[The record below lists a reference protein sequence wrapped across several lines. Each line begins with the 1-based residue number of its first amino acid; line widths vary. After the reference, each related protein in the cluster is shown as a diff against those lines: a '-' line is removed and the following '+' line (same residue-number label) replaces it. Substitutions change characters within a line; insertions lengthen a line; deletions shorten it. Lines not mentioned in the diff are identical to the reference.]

1 VLKNTAVP
9 SGGRITW
16 IEQLVPPGDSPYHI
30 HDAEDEIFYVL
41 EGELSFVSGDKAWKG
56 GPGTFAFLPRG
67 ISHGFWVEGTQ
78 ASRAPHH
85 YRG

>member
-41 EGELSFVSGDKAWKG
+41 EGELSFVSGYKAWKG

-67 ISHGFWVEGTQ
+67 ISHGFWVEGTR